1 MTTNASVSYPLT
13 SKVHAKLGFP
23 VLTRVFLYVRYCLPS
38 TVSCLFFPLMF
49 YFKKAIIGQSYTSL
63 TRLLRLEANFTKHR
77 VFYASV
83 RITWCAQPLIDF
95 VIVFQFEQGDKE
107 GKHLLPW
114 ITIHAIFRGCPTG
127 YNLKLGSFVCKQPM
141 PILPKKINELMLIL

>member
-13 SKVHAKLGFP
+13 SKVHAKLGLP
-23 VLTRVFLYVRYCLPS
+23 VLTRLFLYVRYCLPS

-49 YFKKAIIGQSYTSL
+49 YFKRAIIGQSYTSL
-63 TRLLRLEANFTKHR
+63 TRLLQLKTNFTKHR

-95 VIVFQFEQGDKE
+95 VIVFQYKLGNKE
-107 GKHLLPW
+107 GKHLFPW

-127 YNLKLGSFVCKQPM
+127 YNLKLGSFFVSNRCLYCQ
-141 PILPKKINELMLIL
+141 KKLMS